1 VPELKTYYCRH
12 LPHYQPEGETYHVVF
27 RLAGSIAASLLEKFR
42 CERER
47 YEVQANGTK
56 NESGRLRFLRQ
67 YRRKYLERIESMLD
81 GNTRGPFWLNK
92 PEIAAIVD
100 EAIRYRDANEYDL
113 IAYTIMPNHV
123 HLIVTNL
130 RWQNEIS
137 PVSRTDCRANLDVS
151 VGSPTRRL
159 EQRDSVP
166 SDKKNLGRDADLIT
180 SVQITRPRCIVTD
193 IIGSL
198 KKFTGLRANRLLG
211 RRGAFWHPE
220 SYDHV
225 IRDGGELERTIRYVL
240 MNPVNAGLCKDWRD
254 WKWTYMKEGYIRD

>member
-1 VPELKTYYCRH
+1 VPGLKTYYRRH

-27 RLAGSIAASLLEKFR
+27 RLAGSIAASVLEKFR

-56 NESGRLRFLRQ
+56 NESDRLRFLRQ

-113 IAYTIMPNHV
+113 IAHTIMPNHV
-123 HLIVTNL
+123 HLIVTNV

-137 PVSRTDCRANLDVS
+137 PVSRTDCPTDTSENTDCPTDTPDNADGPTDTAEGGGRRATYFDYPLSNVL
-151 VGSPTRRL
+151 R
-159 EQRDSVP
+159 
-166 SDKKNLGRDADLIT
+166 K
-180 SVQITRPRCIVTD
+180 
-193 IIGSL
+193 L
-198 KKFTGLRANRLLG
+198 KWNTALRANKVLG
-211 RRGAFWHPE
+211 RSGAFWHPE
-220 SYDHV
+220 SYDRV

-254 WKWTYMKEGYIRD
+254 WKWTYVKEGYIRD